1 MKKSTIITLLL
12 LLIPL
17 IGTSIAAEATLFDE
31 IFVRNTVAPFAALR
45 TFRAVSGPA
54 TVNFIST
61 GISSASVS
69 INDVEVFGPSE
80 FNQKVGNIEKFVTL
94 SEGQNSLTVILRGG
108 IGGTVRIQIHMP
120 VEIMLAPSARH
131 LKIL

>member
-1 MKKSTIITLLL
+1 MKKSAIFALLFFFIL
-12 LLIPL
+12 N
-17 IGTSIAAEATLFDE
+17 IGTSIATEATLFDE
-31 IFVRNTVAPFAALR
+31 IFVRNTVAPFAAIR

-69 INDVEVFGPSE
+69 INDTEVFGPSE
-80 FNQKVGNIEKFVTL
+80 FNQKVGKIEKLVTL
-94 SEGQNSLTVILRGG
+94 SEGQNSLLVVLRGG

-120 VEIMLAPSARH
+120 VEIMLALGSRH
-131 LKIL
+131 LKML

>member
-1 MKKSTIITLLL
+1 MKESAIFTTLLL
-12 LLIPL
+12 LIHFV
-17 IGTSIAAEATLFDE
+17 GTSIAAESTLFDE
-31 IFVRNTVAPFAALR
+31 IFVRNTVSPVAAIR

-80 FNQKVGNIEKFVTL
+80 FNQKVGNIQKLVTL
-94 SEGQNSLTVILRGG
+94 SEGQNSLLVILRGG

-120 VEIMLAPSARH
+120 VEMMLAPSARY
-131 LKIL
+131 LRIL